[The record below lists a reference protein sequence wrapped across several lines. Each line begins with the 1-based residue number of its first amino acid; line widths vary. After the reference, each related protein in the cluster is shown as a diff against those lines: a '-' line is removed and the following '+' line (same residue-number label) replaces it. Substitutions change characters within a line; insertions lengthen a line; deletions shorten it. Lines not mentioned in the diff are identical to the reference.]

1 MHLKLST
8 TFSILFLSIY
18 SIFAQSTQ
26 EWKPIG
32 LTASGK
38 NTYNGVEAFYQLNKC
53 NTETVVFIKF
63 INHNTFEV
71 VVEWQDAVFTK
82 NLKWVNGKNEGIMK
96 KIAIEGDGVV
106 TGDCIDI
113 NQMDL
118 VVNVNDFIGNI
129 DDFNLFG
136 VNSFKISGNTK

>member
-1 MHLKLST
+1 MTLKLCT
-8 TFSILFLSIY
+8 LFSILFLSIS
-18 SIFAQSTQ
+18 SIFAQSKA

-32 LTASGK
+32 LTVSGK
-38 NTYNGVEAFYQLNKC
+38 NTYSGIEAFYQLNKC
-53 NTETVVFIKF
+53 NTENVVFIKF
-63 INHNTFEV
+63 INHNTYEV

-82 NLKWVNGKNEGIMK
+82 NLKWVKGKNEGIIK
-96 KIAIEGDGVV
+96 KITIEGDGVV

-113 NQMDL
+113 NQMEL

-136 VNSFKISGNTK
+136 VNSFKVSGNIK